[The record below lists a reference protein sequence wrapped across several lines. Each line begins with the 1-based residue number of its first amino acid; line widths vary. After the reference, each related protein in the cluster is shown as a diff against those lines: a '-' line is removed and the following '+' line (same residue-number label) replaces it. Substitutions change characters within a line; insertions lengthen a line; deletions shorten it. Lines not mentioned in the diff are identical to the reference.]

1 MNIAI
6 VVVTYNRVDS
16 LSRLMDSLERASYG
30 NDRIPLII
38 SVDKSNTNVVEDF
51 ADNYVWPYGDKIVQ
65 KHVANLGLKAHMLS
79 LGKWFNKYDALIVLE
94 DDLIVSDSF
103 YFYAKS
109 TVRKYYANPDV
120 AGISLYGFSVNYQTG
135 KPFQPYKSEH
145 DVYFMNCAMSWGQ
158 IWMRDSWI
166 NFYRWYNDNMEFSNS
181 DSLPDCL
188 NRWGHKSWL
197 KYHTRYCIEENKYFV
212 FPYTSLSTNCSEAG
226 EHNNGIPSTVY
237 QVQLQAGLKT
247 DYALPD
253 FGEPAVYYDGFFENK
268 NLYDVL
274 GYCEGDLCLDLNGEH
289 KDRTNK
295 RYWLTTAGQNF
306 KVIKSYNLN
315 YRPIEANIYLD
326 NVGSQIFLYDT
337 SQYVRNETPSERNVM
352 MYQYYLDNILS
363 FIKMYGARNLIKDI
377 IYFVKNKL
385 LKSKI

>member
-1 MNIAI
+1 
-6 VVVTYNRVDS
+6 
-16 LSRLMDSLERASYG
+16 MDSLERASYG

-65 KHVANLGLKAHMLS
+65 KHGANLGLKAHMLS

-158 IWMRDSWI
+158 IWMRDSWM

-226 EHNNGIPSTVY
+226 EHNNGTPSTVY

-295 RYWLTTAGQNF
+295 RYWLTTASQNF

>member
-1 MNIAI
+1 
-6 VVVTYNRVDS
+6 
-16 LSRLMDSLERASYG
+16 
-30 NDRIPLII
+30 
-38 SVDKSNTNVVEDF
+38 
-51 ADNYVWPYGDKIVQ
+51 
-65 KHVANLGLKAHMLS
+65 
-79 LGKWFNKYDALIVLE
+79 
-94 DDLIVSDSF
+94 
-103 YFYAKS
+103 
-109 TVRKYYANPDV
+109 
-120 AGISLYGFSVNYQTG
+120 
-135 KPFQPYKSEH
+135 
-145 DVYFMNCAMSWGQ
+145 MSWGQ
-158 IWMRDSWI
+158 IWMRDSWM

>member
-38 SVDKSNTNVVEDF
+38 SVDKSKTNVVEDF

-158 IWMRDSWI
+158 IWMRDSWM
-166 NFYRWYNDNMEFSNS
+166 NFHRWYNDNMEFSNS

>member
-158 IWMRDSWI
+158 IWMRDSWM
-166 NFYRWYNDNMEFSNS
+166 NFHRWYNDNMEFSNS

>member
-65 KHVANLGLKAHMLS
+65 KHVTNLGLKAHMLS

-337 SQYVRNETPSERNVM
+337 SQYVRNETHSERNVM

>member
-377 IYFVKNKL
+377 VYFVKNKL

>member
-158 IWMRDSWI
+158 IWMRDSWM

>member
-6 VVVTYNRVDS
+6 VVVTYNRVGS
-16 LSRLMDSLERASYG
+16 LSRLMDSLEHASYG
-30 NDRIPLII
+30 KDRVPLII
-38 SVDKSNTNVVEDF
+38 SVDKSNSNVVEDF

-65 KHVANLGLKAHMLS
+65 KHVDNLGLKAHVLS
-79 LGKWFNKYDALIVLE
+79 LGKWFDKYDALIVLE

-109 TVRKYYANPDV
+109 TVEKYHACPDV

-135 KPFQPYKSEH
+135 KPFQAYKSEH

-158 IWMRDSWI
+158 IWMRDSWV
-166 NFYRWYNDNMEFSNS
+166 NFYKWYNDNMEFTKS

-197 KYHTRYCIEENKYFV
+197 KYHTRYCIEENRYFV

-226 EHNNGIPSTVY
+226 EHNSGIPSTVY

-247 DYALPD
+247 DYVLPD
-253 FGEPAVYYDGFFENK
+253 FGESAVYYDGFFENK

-274 GYCEGDLCLDLNGEH
+274 GYGEEDLCLDLNGEH
-289 KDRTNK
+289 NDRTRK
-295 RYWLTTAGQNF
+295 RYWLTTTAQNY
-306 KVIKSYNLN
+306 KIVKSYKLN
-315 YRPIEANIYLD
+315 YRPIEYNIYSD
-326 NVGSQIFLYDT
+326 NIGNQIFLYDT
-337 SQYVRNETPSERNVM
+337 SQYVRNEIHSERSVM

-363 FIKMYGARNLIKDI
+363 FIKTYGVRNLISDI
-377 IYFVKNKL
+377 KYFVKNKI
-385 LKSKI
+385 K

>member
-65 KHVANLGLKAHMLS
+65 KHVTNLGLKAHMLS

-158 IWMRDSWI
+158 IWMRDSWM

-295 RYWLTTAGQNF
+295 RYWLTTSGQNY

-326 NVGSQIFLYDT
+326 NIGSQIFLYDT
-337 SQYVRNETPSERNVM
+337 SQYVRNETRSDRSVM

-363 FIKMYGARNLIKDI
+363 FVKMYGARNIVKDI